1 MDSPVHSS
9 KSKSEQK
16 TLYVTLSDFLRN
28 NRVAVLILFAV
39 IVLAVIGVA
48 VGTAIKDGQTK
59 AAAASLEKLDA
70 DYAAYSSEQDA
81 TKKAELEKSFV
92 VSADKTVKQW
102 NGKYAA
108 QKALAYKAKIDESN
122 KDWSSAEKEWL
133 SLLSSSSGS
142 YLAPVA
148 LQGAAAAAEEQGAF
162 DRSLADYK
170 KLVDKYASTT
180 IGIPHAY
187 FSIGRLSEG
196 TKDYAGALAAY
207 QKIVSTWPDSDWT
220 KLATDRIIF
229 LKSSGLVK

>member
-1 MDSPVHSS
+1 MDNPAHAT
-9 KSKSEQK
+9 KAKAEQK
-16 TLYVTLSDFLRN
+16 TLYVKFSDFLRN

-39 IVLAVIGVA
+39 VVLAVVGVA

-59 AAAASLEKLDA
+59 ASASSLEKLEA

-81 TKKAELEKSFV
+81 TKKADLEKAFLA
-92 VSADKTVKQW
+92 SADKVAKQW
-102 NGKYAA
+102 KGQYAA
-108 QKALAYKAKIDESN
+108 QKATVYEAKVAESK
-122 KDWSSAEKEWL
+122 KDWAGAEKKWL
-133 SLLSSSSGS
+133 DLLSASSDS

-148 LQGAAAAAEEQGAF
+148 LQGAASAAEEQGAL

-170 KLVDKYASTT
+170 KLVDKYATKT

-196 TKDYAGALAAY
+196 AKDYAGALVAY
-207 QKIVSTWPDSDWT
+207 QKVASTWPDSDWT

-229 LKSSGLVK
+229 LKSSGLAK